1 MLLQGNGGFLSGF
14 VGALWPAADGLGHG
28 AVGHFANGSRADAGL
43 RGIGNV
49 SPLLVPGVSEGP
61 VCFGPPRLGLSSRST
76 CAVVPVR
83 LCSAGLKLR

>member
-1 MLLQGNGGFLSGF
+1 MAVSCPDLWERCGPQQTAWATALSATLPMARG
-14 VGALWPAADGLGHG
+14 
-28 AVGHFANGSRADAGL
+28 ADAGL